1 MHSVVNMLNKH
12 TKFDKPLGQN
22 NRLKNTDKMSV
33 KRNDSQSGEE
43 LRNIYLACELITVQE
58 VKKL

>member
-1 MHSVVNMLNKH
+1 MLNKD

-33 KRNDSQSGEE
+33 NRNDSQPGEE
-43 LRNIYLACELITVQE
+43 LRKIYLACELITVQE

>member
-22 NRLKNTDKMSV
+22 NRLMNTDKMCTIWTEKTPSRG
-33 KRNDSQSGEE
+33 KNFEKF
-43 LRNIYLACELITVQE
+43 I
-58 VKKL
+58 